1 MSVFLTSLQN
11 VLPIILIIVLGYV
24 LRKINWLNETF
35 AGQASKLIMNVALP
49 ASIFVAVLKNLSLD
63 QLLQLGPSVV
73 IAAVSFTLSYVA
85 ALLIVFVFR
94 VQPGRRGI
102 MINTFANANTIFIGM
117 PLNLALFGEKA
128 VPYFLVYYIMNTIS
142 TWAIGIFFIYGDP
155 TPTED
160 TAAAQ
165 DGTTSSTK
173 HTFNLSKLLPPPLL
187 GFLVALV
194 FLVFRIPVPSVLNT
208 GLTYVGNL
216 VTPLSLIYIG
226 IILQEAGLSSVRI
239 DKDTAIALIGKFIVA
254 PLIMVSVIMVF
265 TGVFGTQN
273 ALESK
278 TFIVQAA
285 VPALTVLPILA
296 NEGKGDVKY
305 ATNIVAT
312 STVLFAIVIPIV
324 MTILG

>member
-49 ASIFVAVLKNLSLD
+49 SSIFVAVLKNLSLN
-63 QLLQLGPSVV
+63 QLLQLGPSVL
-73 IAAVSFTLSYVA
+73 IAAISFALSYVVGF
-85 ALLIVFVFR
+85 LVINVFR
-94 VQPGRRGI
+94 VQPGRRGL
-102 MINTFANANTIFIGM
+102 MLNTFANANTIFIGM
-117 PLNLALFGEKA
+117 PLNLALFGEHA

-155 TPTED
+155 MPTEND
-160 TAAAQ
+160 GEKNNAARH
-165 DGTTSSTK
+165 K
-173 HTFNLSKLLPPPLL
+173 FNISKLLPPPLL

-194 FLVFRIPVPSVLNT
+194 FLVFNIPVPAVVNT
-208 GLTYVGNL
+208 GLTYLGNL

-226 IILQEAGLSSVRI
+226 IILQETGLSSIRI
-239 DKDTAIALIGKFIVA
+239 DRDTAVTLIGKFVIA
-254 PLIMVSVIMVF
+254 PLIMVGVITAF
-265 TGVFGTQN
+265 TGVFGAQN
-273 ALESK
+273 VLETR
-278 TFIVQAA
+278 TFIIQAA

-296 NEGKGDVKY
+296 NEGKADVKF
-305 ATNIVAT
+305 ATNVVAT

-324 MTILG
+324 MTIIG